1 MISRTRQEIVERSVP
16 IIISPKSSSTY
27 MTESFSNNYSLKE
40 NLFDPS
46 KMSPPNDFMLN
57 LQKRMG
63 LYPNKTQNN
72 GITGVCEKK

>member
-1 MISRTRQEIVERSVP
+1 MN
-16 IIISPKSSSTY
+16 
-27 MTESFSNNYSLKE
+27 ESFSNNYSLKE
-40 NLFDPS
+40 NMFDPS

-72 GITGVCEKK
+72 EILIGCEKK

>member
-16 IIISPKSSSTY
+16 IIISPKSATTC
-27 MTESFSNNYSLKE
+27 MNETFSNNYSLKE

-63 LYPNKTQNN
+63 LYPNKTKNN
-72 GITGVCEKK
+72 ATIGDYEKK

>member
-1 MISRTRQEIVERSVP
+1 MIASRKQNIVERSVP
-16 IIISPKSSSTY
+16 IIISPKSSSTC
-27 MTESFSNNYSLKE
+27 MNESFSNNYSLKE
-40 NLFDPS
+40 NMFDPS

-72 GITGVCEKK
+72 EILIGCEKK